1 MSGLVF
7 SQENIDEDFLMSLPS
22 EIRNDFIKEMGENAQ
37 VEDQV
42 FNPPNTA
49 IRTLGANLQQIMIDI
64 RNIAEELASKNGT
77 DTKEI
82 TRFGTNFFNFSIVAL
97 ADTNP
102 ICSVHIVELI
112 NDLLA
117 FCIIFFFPI
126 IAEIGKPLA
135 IAFPKIA
142 ISGLTPNFK

>member
-1 MSGLVF
+1 MKKNIFIIFITMSSLVF

-49 IRTLGANLQQIMIDI
+49 IRTLGANLQQIKIDL
-64 RNIAEELASKNGT
+64 RNIEEELASKKGT

-82 TRFGTNFFNFSIVAL
+82 TRFGANFFNTFQSKCHCDIKHVVPFL
-97 ADTNP
+97 RVFVKDR
-102 ICSVHIVELI
+102 CSNL
-112 NDLLA
+112 
-117 FCIIFFFPI
+117 
-126 IAEIGKPLA
+126 IGK
-135 IAFPKIA
+135 
-142 ISGLTPNFK
+142 T